1 MKFLVLLSS
10 VLPFVA
16 AAPAN
21 RAVITPT
28 VTVTSPQATIVG
40 LPGDV
45 EQFPGIPFAKPPTS
59 SLRLKPPQAL
69 TAPLGTYNATENRQ
83 ACPQF
88 VFSTVLNDAIPTSEI
103 GLLLD
108 TPLFQTV
115 LNAGEDC
122 LYLNVHRPA
131 GTTSSS
137 KLPVL
142 FWIFGGGFE
151 IGWNSMYDGS
161 GWVSEYVHFRPRFSY
176 FKSGYTFWFGEA

>member
-1 MKFLVLLSS
+1 MVGSLHRGEANHKSPFSSRHSSSSAVIMTLLVLLSS
-10 VLPFVA
+10 ILPFIA

-28 VTVTSPQATIVG
+28 VTITSPQATIVG

-45 EQFPGIPFAKPPTS
+45 EKFPGIPFAKPPTG

-69 TAPLGTYNATENRQ
+69 TAHLGTYNATENQQ

-88 VFSTVLNDAIPTSEI
+88 VFSTALNDAIPTSEI

-122 LYLNVHRPA
+122 LYLNIHRPA

-142 FWIFGGGFE
+142 F
-151 IGWNSMYDGS
+151 
-161 GWVSEYVHFRPRFSY
+161 
-176 FKSGYTFWFGEA
+176 